1 MAPLQ
6 PELQDRRLPP
16 ILRIMRSSTKS
27 AYSKGSRGLSVLVR
41 VRGIFT
47 TTTISP
53 GHWLRQCNSHYAF
66 HAGRNLPD
74 KELRYLRTLKVRAA
88 VYWGFGRELLLRL
101 PTSLTYQHRAGVRRY
116 TSTYVLAPSCV
127 FDKQLLKPIYCGLLL
142 GAPYCERTGP
152 FCRVP

>member
-53 GHWLRQCNSHYAF
+53 GHWLRQRFSHYAF

-101 PTSLTYQHRAGVRRY
+101 PTSLTYQHRAGVSSY
-116 TSTYVLAPSCV
+116 TSSCDLAETCV
-127 FDKQLLKPIYCGLLL
+127 FGKQSLGPILCGHL
-142 GAPYCERTGP
+142 GREP
-152 FCRVP
+152 

>member
-101 PTSLTYQHRAGVRRY
+101 PTSLTYQHRAGVRRH

-127 FDKQLLKPIYCGLLL
+127 FDKQLLKPIYCGLFL